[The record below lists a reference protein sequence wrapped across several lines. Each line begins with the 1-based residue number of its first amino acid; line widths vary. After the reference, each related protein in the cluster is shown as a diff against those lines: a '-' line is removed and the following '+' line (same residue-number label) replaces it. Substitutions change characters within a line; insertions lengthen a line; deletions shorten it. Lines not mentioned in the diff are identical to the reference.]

1 MMLTA
6 VCAVLAILFT
16 PTFAKSY
23 EKFYVYWDSE
33 NGIQISTEKL
43 PNVVYCCDGYFKE
56 NFNDDGWNKLYLHT
70 YNVCTNREQA
80 FAAGLAEA
88 WVAFDD
94 IYNHWYNTMNGM
106 CENRTK
112 LCQKIDLFYEQL
124 EGLTVGYNFYQKN
137 PERKLT
143 FNDLLWLNIQGD
155 IEELLDA
162 LNSDEEEYESFLV
175 RGAKLPG
182 SKSCSALVKLLPDSY
197 DLYTS
202 HDTWSSFQSMYKVM
216 KNFQFEYNIIPTD
229 NTTIP
234 AASISFSSYPGVIQS
249 GDDFYVTST
258 GLTVMETTIG
268 NNNRSLWSYVNAEG
282 QVLEQIRALV
292 ATRLS
297 TGGKQWSSI
306 FSQYNSGTYNN
317 QWMIVDYKLFK
328 AGTPQKE
335 LKKDLLWVLEQ
346 LPGHIKAADKTDVLR
361 EQSYWPS
368 YNIPYFP
375 EIFNLSDNQKLVE
388 KYGDWFTYD
397 KSPRALIFKRD
408 HVKVNDSSS
417 MVALMRYND
426 YKHDPL
432 SKCNCTPPYSGENAI
447 AARNDVNPANGT
459 YPFAALGHR
468 SHSATDMKLTTSVLA
483 PTLQFI
489 AWSGPP
495 YSDDLPPFQWSTSDY
510 NHLAHLGQPDIWKFK
525 PILFDWKKMQTK
537 IHLKDF

>member
-6 VCAVLAILFT
+6 VCAALAILFT

-23 EKFYVYWDSE
+23 EKIYVYWDSE

-43 PNVVYCCDGYFKE
+43 PNGKSCLDGFYREAFDVE
-56 NFNDDGWNKLYLHT
+56 GWNELSVRT
-70 YNVCTNREQA
+70 YNVCSNKIQA
-80 FAAGLAEA
+80 RGSGMGEGALTFES
-88 WVAFDD
+88 
-94 IYNHWYNTMNGM
+94 IYDHWYNTMNGM

-112 LCQKIDLFYEQL
+112 LCQKVEAFLDKNYEWIRTMIVKYSNTSGYWQQIELFYEQL
-124 EGLTVGYNFYQKN
+124 EGLTYGYNLFQKN

-143 FNDLLWLNIQGD
+143 FNDFLWLNIQGD

-162 LNSDEEEYESFLV
+162 LNSDEEYESFLV

-182 SKSCSALVKLLPDSY
+182 SKSCSALVKLLPDSS

-202 HDTWSSFQSMYKVM
+202 HDTWSSFQSMYKIM
-216 KNFQFEYNIIPTD
+216 KKYHFEYNIIPTD
-229 NTTIP
+229 NNTIP
-234 AASISFSSYPGVIQS
+234 AVSISFSSYPGVIQS

-282 QVLEQIRALV
+282 
-292 ATRLS
+292 
-297 TGGKQWSSI
+297 
-306 FSQYNSGTYNN
+306 QYNSGTYNN

-408 HVKVNDSSS
+408 HVKVKDTSS
-417 MVALMRYND
+417 MIALMRYND

-525 PILFDWKKMQTK
+525 PILFDWKKYER
-537 IHLKDF
+537 